1 MDKQTH
7 PRFQGKNARI
17 LRVAYAALSALAS
30 LGIAAVLLRLLA
42 CNPREAAILC
52 GCVAILAIIRMDAAM
67 MEKEGK

>member
-7 PRFQGKNARI
+7 PRFTGKNARI

-30 LGIAAVLLRLLA
+30 LGIAAVLIRLLA

-52 GCVAILAIIRMDAAM
+52 GCVAILAIIRMDAATM
-67 MEKEGK
+67 DKEGK